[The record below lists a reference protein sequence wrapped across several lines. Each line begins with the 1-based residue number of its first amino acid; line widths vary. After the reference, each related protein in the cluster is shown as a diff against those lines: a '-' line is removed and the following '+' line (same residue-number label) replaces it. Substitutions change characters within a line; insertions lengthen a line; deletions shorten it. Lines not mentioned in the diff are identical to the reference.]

1 MCKKVI
7 KITKKIKIMKYYW
20 NEETIEYF
28 KNRNKPGCE
37 GQFIREIEEFVKNNC
52 DLEEGEVYQDLMDDL
67 KAQVKAER

>member
-7 KITKKIKIMKYYW
+7 KITIKIKIMRYYW

-52 DLEEGEVYQDLMDDL
+52 DLEENEVYQDLMDDL
-67 KAQVKAER
+67 KDQVKAER

>member
-1 MCKKVI
+1 
-7 KITKKIKIMKYYW
+7 MKYYW

-52 DLEEGEVYQDLMDDL
+52 DLEENEVYQDLMDDL
-67 KAQVKAER
+67 KAQVKAERQGVTPLVPS

>member
-52 DLEEGEVYQDLMDDL
+52 DLEENEVYQDLMDDL
-67 KAQVKAER
+67 KDQVKAER

>member
-7 KITKKIKIMKYYW
+7 KITIKIKIMRYYW

-52 DLEEGEVYQDLMDDL
+52 DLEENEVYQDLMDDL

>member
-1 MCKKVI
+1 
-7 KITKKIKIMKYYW
+7 MKYYW

-52 DLEEGEVYQDLMDDL
+52 DLEENEVYQDLMDDL